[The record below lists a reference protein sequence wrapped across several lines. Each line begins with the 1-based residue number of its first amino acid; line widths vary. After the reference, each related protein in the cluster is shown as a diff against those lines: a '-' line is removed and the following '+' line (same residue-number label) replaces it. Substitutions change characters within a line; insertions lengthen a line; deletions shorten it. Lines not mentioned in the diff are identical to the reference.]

1 MSNAYRRVELLAN
14 VAIIVVAVMLC
25 TVLVGKFLLPTS
37 AAGAPMK
44 YAGVAAG
51 DKVSIPNV
59 DWAKS
64 QKTLLLV
71 LQKGCHFCTESAEF
85 YRSIARVRAEKGVR
99 VLAVLP
105 QPVNEAR
112 DYLAKLSVDVDEVRQ
127 GTLDSVNV
135 AGTPTLIFL
144 DDNGVVRDVWVGKLS
159 AEKESEVL
167 SRL

>member
-14 VAIIVVAVMLC
+14 VAIVVVAVMLGA
-25 TVLVGKFLLPTS
+25 VLVGKFLLPNS
-37 AAGAPMK
+37 AAVARTK

-51 DKVSIPNV
+51 DKVSIPDT

-112 DYLAKLSVDVDEVRQ
+112 DYLTKLSIDVDEVKQ
-127 GTLDSVNV
+127 ATLDSVDV